1 MTFSLPID
9 GIALLG
15 LLERHY
21 LESKAEAL
29 KERLNRVHLRSG
41 PPAHVSDGIGGARGQ
56 HREAPVRDAGT
67 VDEIEQALSQAHVG
81 VRSTHSFSP
90 LARRRRGPAGSI
102 EPETLPEPLQG
113 GSLLVCLLRC
123 RCRKTEAGSRVCLGG
138 IALSRVGI
146 PEPCP
151 VPTAPDRSPGMTALY
166 SSAEEGTGN

>member
-9 GIALLG
+9 GVALVG

-21 LESKAEAL
+21 LESEAEAL
-29 KERLNRVHLRSG
+29 KERLNRVDLRSG

-56 HREAPVRDAGT
+56 HREAPVRDART

-90 LARRRRGPAGSI
+90 LARRRHGPAGSI

-123 RCRKTEAGSRVCLGG
+123 RCRKTEIWSRIGLGR
-138 IALSRVGI
+138 IALSTVGA
-146 PEPCP
+146 PELFL
-151 VPTAPDRSPGMTALY
+151 VRT
-166 SSAEEGTGN
+166 